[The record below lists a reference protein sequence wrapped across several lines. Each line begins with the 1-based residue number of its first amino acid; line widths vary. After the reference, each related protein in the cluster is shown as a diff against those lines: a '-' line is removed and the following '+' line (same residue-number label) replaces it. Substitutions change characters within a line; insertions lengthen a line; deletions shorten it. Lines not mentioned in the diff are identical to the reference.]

1 MACGNHAI
9 VNLPIRDAAGPASPR
24 FDVGS
29 ALHRSRALLRTWL
42 ARRRQRRALSD
53 LDDHLLRDLGLTRA
67 AAAREEAKPFWR
79 P

>member
-1 MACGNHAI
+1 
-9 VNLPIRDAAGPASPR
+9 
-24 FDVGS
+24 
-29 ALHRSRALLRTWL
+29 LLRTWL

-79 P
+79 L